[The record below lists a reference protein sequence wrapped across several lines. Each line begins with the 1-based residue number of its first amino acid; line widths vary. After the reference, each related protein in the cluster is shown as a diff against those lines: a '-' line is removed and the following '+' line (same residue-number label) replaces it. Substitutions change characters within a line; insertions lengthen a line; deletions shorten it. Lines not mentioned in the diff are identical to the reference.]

1 MVPPALDLVHANV
14 YCFSDDDKQRLL
26 SNLSCCPGGLSMVQ
40 DNMSALWPH
49 LFGPE
54 YDNLRS
60 LRTAAANGDT
70 ETVAAMIARGV
81 SMDLPFPDDNNEI
94 SPLAAAVIE
103 FMQDRIGRETIDQLL
118 AAGAN
123 PLTALDNRKFGDIF
137 DAKEAEMW
145 NGTLAGVA
153 GAVLGS
159 VSSAAERVSLTIRAS
174 LGSLRGSMS
183 KRSSDAPDD
192 AALAAAT
199 AAAQEAQL
207 GLESV
212 APDSKTSERGLLSRG
227 MLSSRTGGSGRSGRS
242 RGPRL
247 SFSAR
252 MGASEGSFK
261 FASFHA
267 IPPAYRKLFALMDQ
281 VSQGPW

>member
-159 VSSAAERVSLTIRAS
+159 VSSAAGWSRWPRTQRPPNVAS
-174 LGSLRGSMS
+174 YLGECLVAALAVLAVLAVLGGLGSVSLRGWAH
-183 KRSSDAPDD
+183 R
-192 AALAAAT
+192 
-199 AAAQEAQL
+199 
-207 GLESV
+207 
-212 APDSKTSERGLLSRG
+212 
-227 MLSSRTGGSGRSGRS
+227 
-242 RGPRL
+242 RGPSNSHHFTQFR
-247 SFSAR
+247 R
-252 MGASEGSFK
+252 RTASS
-261 FASFHA
+261 S
-267 IPPAYRKLFALMDQ
+267 P
-281 VSQGPW
+281 